1 MSIAIRTATQW
12 YNAHLKTRSRAAQ
25 PAVVMLTDDAG
36 NRRRATEQGIPNI
49 SGMSLILHLSSVKV
63 LQSFQV
69 RKYVEASENPTGL
82 LDVLSVAG
90 EDVEATP
97 AEAARTQLYPEV
109 CFANMRRV
117 ECII

>member
-1 MSIAIRTATQW
+1 
-12 YNAHLKTRSRAAQ
+12 
-25 PAVVMLTDDAG
+25 
-36 NRRRATEQGIPNI
+36 
-49 SGMSLILHLSSVKV
+49 
-63 LQSFQV
+63 V

-109 CFANMRRV
+109 SFANMCCV
-117 ECII
+117 ECIL